1 MHIADVAHGNL
12 GATGIVGG
20 NIPVAVGA
28 QLAQKLM
35 GTDKVVLC
43 FFGDGASNTGN
54 FHEALNMA
62 FLRFENNMYA
72 MSVPWAKS
80 SKLPNVAD
88 RACAY
93 GIPGEVVDGMDVL
106 AVRGSVEKAVNRA
119 RNGEGPSLIEAKT
132 YRYFGHSHS
141 DTTHIPHQRRRAGKD
156 CDPIKVLM
164 KS

>member
-1 MHIADVAHGNL
+1 
-12 GATGIVGG
+12 
-20 NIPVAVGA
+20 
-28 QLAQKLM
+28 
-35 GTDKVVLC
+35 
-43 FFGDGASNTGN
+43 
-54 FHEALNMA
+54 
-62 FLRFENNMYA
+62 MYA

-119 RNGEGPSLIEAKT
+119 RRGEGPSLIEAKT

-141 DTTHIPHQRRRAGKD
+141 DPRVYRTKEEEQSFKD
-156 CDPIKVLM
+156 RDPIKVLNE
-164 KS
+164 